1 MMRANLVIQSALLLG
16 AAILFGCV
24 FALGRRVTN
33 RTPHGLDVEAIVL
46 RGRSLALAVFFTRLG
61 RWPAL
66 TGIGAVA
73 LTIAALDHASVLL
86 VAALLV
92 LQTIAQGATSAI
104 KLVFRRTRP
113 DYWIARAERDHSFPS
128 GHSVTAVVFFGGFAA
143 LVATN
148 MTLPRLLAGAI
159 VSVLAL
165 CIVGIPWSRLSLAAH
180 YPTDVLGGM
189 LFGSAWLCVAVAV
202 AAHFGV
208 VGPSIAAVY
217 GLPSAFR
224 IHG

>member
-46 RGRSLALAVFFTRLG
+46 RGRSLALAEFFTRLG

-92 LQTIAQGATSAI
+92 LQMVAQGATSAI
-104 KLVFRRTRP
+104 KLVFRRRRP

-148 MTLPRLLAGAI
+148 TTLPRALAGVI
-159 VSVLAL
+159 VTVLVI